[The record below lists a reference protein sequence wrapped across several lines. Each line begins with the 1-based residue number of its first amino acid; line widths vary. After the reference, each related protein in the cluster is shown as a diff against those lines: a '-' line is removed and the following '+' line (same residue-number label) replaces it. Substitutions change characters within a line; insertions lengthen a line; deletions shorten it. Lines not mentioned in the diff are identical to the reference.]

1 MSHEADQVID
11 MTDPKGPVRCIEVR
25 TPAGIVRVNVDL
37 VVVRTGQSAV
47 SVEIEAN
54 LPWKQVTEPGGR
66 WDITQREHTG
76 RGLEVTLHRREGS

>member
-1 MSHEADQVID
+1 VKID
-11 MTDPKGPVRCIEVR
+11 LTDPKGPVRCIEVH

-54 LPWKQVTEPGGR
+54 HSWKRVTEPGGH

-76 RGLEVTLHRREGS
+76 RGIEVSLTRREGS